1 MENAAPGT
9 PGKKINWE
17 KVSLIA
23 LLAFGIVFLFLL
35 LFSLFGGNRS
45 QSNHTTTSDLI
56 NTKEIAT
63 LSVSE
68 FVYNGIART
77 YKENGEP
84 DYNVLYNSTVK
95 VSVDAESI
103 DYVVDEEHKTV
114 TFIFPE
120 IEIEN
125 PVIDV
130 DSLSTIPDKNDLYID
145 EVIKL
150 CRNDAL
156 EEAKK
161 SEKLI
166 TSAQENLKSIME
178 AWYSPSFKGYSFEY
192 QFGALEG
199 GDAK

>member
-17 KVSLIA
+17 RVSLIA
-23 LLAFGIVFLFLL
+23 LLAFGVVFLFLL
-35 LFSLFGGNRS
+35 LFSLFGGNRP
-45 QSNHTTTSDLI
+45 QTNHSTTSDLI

-95 VSVDAESI
+95 VSVDADRI
-103 DYVVDEEHKTV
+103 DYAVDEEKKTV
-114 TFIFPE
+114 KFIFPE
-120 IEIEN
+120 IEVGN

-130 DSLSTIPDKNDLYID
+130 DSLSTIPDKHDLYID
-145 EVIKL
+145 EVIRL

-178 AWYSPSFKGYSFEY
+178 AWYSPVFEGYTFEY
-192 QFGALEG
+192 QFGAPEG
-199 GDAK
+199 GEGK

>member
-9 PGKKINWE
+9 PGKKMNLE
-17 KVSLIA
+17 KVSLIV
-23 LLAFGIVFLFLL
+23 LLAFGVVFLFLL
-35 LFSLFGGNRS
+35 LFSLFGGNQPKTHHS
-45 QSNHTTTSDLI
+45 TTSDLI

-68 FVYNGIART
+68 FVYNGIARI

-84 DYNVLYNSTVK
+84 DYNILYNSTVK
-95 VSVDAESI
+95 VGVDADKI
-103 DYVVDEEHKTV
+103 DYAVDEEHKTV

-120 IEIEN
+120 IEIGK
-125 PVIDV
+125 PVVDID
-130 DSLSTIPDKNDLYID
+130 SISFIPDKKDLHSD
-145 EVIKL
+145 EFISL

-178 AWYSPSFKGYSFEY
+178 AWYSPVFEGYTFEY
-192 QFGALEG
+192 QFGATEG
-199 GDAK
+199 GEAK